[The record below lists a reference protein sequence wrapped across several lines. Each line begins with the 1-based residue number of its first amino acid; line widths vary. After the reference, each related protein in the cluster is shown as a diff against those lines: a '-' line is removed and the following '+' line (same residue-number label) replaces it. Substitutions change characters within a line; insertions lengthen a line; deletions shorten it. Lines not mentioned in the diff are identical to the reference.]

1 VCTFCKREVREGGG
15 DQGELIN
22 RELWEVREVLVAT
35 FSPLAAIFGP
45 CVVRVRP
52 RALLP
57 GDTEFGGPPQAAAR
71 GGTLRTTSA
80 G

>member
-1 VCTFCKREVREGGG
+1 
-15 DQGELIN
+15 
-22 RELWEVREVLVAT
+22 VLVAT

-71 GGTLRTTSA
+71 GGHSPDDKRRVMRGRLSIR
-80 G
+80 